1 MLYSPI
7 QITSLYIVL
16 PSRAGP
22 AGVYIELV
30 SQFDRAGCLLHLSV
44 AEGMNWEMGQNGLD
58 QNKKM
63 SKEEEAL

>member
-1 MLYSPI
+1 
-7 QITSLYIVL
+7 
-16 PSRAGP
+16 
-22 AGVYIELV
+22 
-30 SQFDRAGCLLHLSV
+30 LSV